1 MNTESNAED
10 IGIIIKVLGKDKE
23 AFAALV
29 DKYKN
34 PVYNLAFR
42 MTGSRFDADD
52 VAQEAFVKAYR
63 NLKSFRQELSFF
75 SWLYTI
81 ALNAARNWLKARKTP
96 AGGLGPEGIADSK
109 PGADAKMS
117 SDQEITGM
125 LGILPEKYRAAFVL
139 KHLEN
144 YTCEEISQM
153 LKCPAGTVRV
163 RIHRAKQMLYER
175 FNQFHLRG
183 GTGIYRGLK

>member
-10 IGIIIKVLGKDKE
+10 IGIIKKVLGKDKQ

-52 VAQEAFVKAYR
+52 VAQETFIKAYR
-63 NLKSFRQELSFF
+63 NLKSFRQDLNFF
-75 SWLYTI
+75 SWLYSI
-81 ALNAARNWLKARKTP
+81 ALNTARNWLKAGKTP
-96 AGGLGPEGIADSK
+96 VRCAAAADPEHIADTK
-109 PGADAKMS
+109 PGTDAKMS
-117 SDQEITGM
+117 SNQEIEGM

-144 YTCEEISQM
+144 YTCEEISKM
-153 LKCPAGTVRV
+153 LKCPEGTVRV

-175 FNQFHLRG
+175 FK
-183 GTGIYRGLK
+183 GT

>member
-1 MNTESNAED
+1 MNTESNFED
-10 IGIIIKVLGKDKE
+10 IGIIKKVLGGDKE

-63 NLKSFRQELSFF
+63 NLKSFRQELNFF
-75 SWLYTI
+75 SWLYSI
-81 ALNAARNWLKARKTP
+81 ALNTARNWLKAGKRP
-96 AGGLGPEGIADSK
+96 ARCAIADPENIADSK

-117 SDQEITGM
+117 SSQEITGM
-125 LGILPEKYRAAFVL
+125 LGMLPEKYRAPFVL

-144 YTCEEISQM
+144 YTCEEISKM
-153 LKCPAGTVRV
+153 LKCPEGTVRV
-163 RIHRAKQMLYER
+163 HIHRAKQMLYEK
-175 FNQFHLRG
+175 FK
-183 GTGIYRGLK
+183 GT